1 MALSMRP
8 THLHLPARG
17 ATSISPEVQETFRKK
32 REEFTVTPHCSECTG
47 CGRPY
52 IQVEKLRNW
61 LKEKCPKDTDQ
72 TWADMC
78 LDVAN
83 QGHHAGSLSLS
94 DINAAG
100 RECLLVFSILCKI
113 GAPYLIQDFQRWG
126 LTDTKLPI
134 TLLDLENELKSGSID
149 NATHLAKKFDESQWA
164 FCPPRFDWSST
175 FACKKPTILPICRRG
190 ILSNKGG
197 TALLWQ
203 IAVQEEFVGSSL
215 REKSAKSKFT
225 DTEFGIVSQDAGHS
239 IRGLTDCW
247 QVLSIRDQDLP
258 RRPCRI
264 LPGGT

>member
-1 MALSMRP
+1 MSMRP
-8 THLHLPARG
+8 TLLQKPAHG
-17 ATSISPEVQETFRKK
+17 LKLTSSEVQETFRKK

-52 IQVEKLRNW
+52 IQVEKLRDW
-61 LKEKCPKDTDQ
+61 LKEKHTDR

-78 LDVAN
+78 LDEVN
-83 QGHHAGSLSLS
+83 QGHNAGSLSLS
-94 DINAAG
+94 DINAPG

-113 GAPYLIQDFQRWG
+113 GASYLIQHFQRWG

-134 TLLDLENELKSGSID
+134 TLLNLENELKSGSID

-164 FCPPRFDWSST
+164 FCPTKFDWSST

-215 REKSAKSKFT
+215 RARSAKSKFT
-225 DTEFGIVSQDAGHS
+225 DSEFGTVSQDAGHS
-239 IRGLTDCW
+239 TGIVTDCW
-247 QVLSIRDQDLP
+247 QVLSIRAQDLS

-264 LPGGT
+264 LQGGT